1 MHVGRTACEGDK
13 WTACVKEIDLEGAYL
28 IKNHRNSLLFG
39 YYILGFRCLELNL
52 FTNCFDLKDLNLNGS
67 VSNTRANVPNVC
79 CLRFQIRQRRVKKQA
94 FIFRN
99 EQNPVPYI
107 ASRERTV
114 RLVENMGYNSQ

>member
-1 MHVGRTACEGDK
+1 MSRCHARACGFQGCEAAIVSHRDQGRNFLTFPFISARFGRFGGF
-13 WTACVKEIDLEGAYL
+13 VSVVSVV
-28 IKNHRNSLLFG
+28 SLVSVVSFRPFRFVVS
-39 YYILGFRCLELNL
+39 GFSTCL
-52 FTNCFDLKDLNLNGS
+52 
-67 VSNTRANVPNVC
+67 PNVC